1 MDYKVGDEIVYE
13 TFLGNRRR
21 VLVTDREDDIK
32 NGRPGFDGVQVGG
45 SEAGE
50 EVWGYDD
57 QIVNVTRRHI
67 QN

>member
-32 NGRPGFDGVQVGG
+32 NGRPGFDGVIRSGG
-45 SEAGE
+45 EAGE

-57 QIVNVTRRHI
+57 QIISVARRHL
-67 QN
+67 